1 MDIVSRVGL
10 PVLLAAFIIGCGR
23 TAPIVTMPDPVPSQ
37 SSSSPSFL
45 SGSLPG
51 VDSLVIQDV
60 LETFDSTFVDAT
72 TEFQVETKFL
82 EGQQLVASAESI
94 LTVVVGPS
102 VLADSASTV
111 VDVTAFES
119 AVQGARQ
126 VLSAAAQAQAAQD
139 STQAQFL
146 LANAQTLLEE
156 AVSLNPRHEESQY
169 QLAQVYSI
177 RASYFREQVA
187 WQEVLEILRG
197 LVALRANEHGLWAEI
212 ALALQNLERF
222 DDSAVLWLRSAQT
235 VFNDAELSFE
245 DAPLDSALIFTYSVR
260 AYRAFLS
267 SRNADGVN
275 QSLVQAL
282 QYTRS
287 VEEYA
292 FALQELAWIQWDG
305 SNLRHRL
312 TFDSLRQVATENPIV
327 AMNGLEGMIPA
338 LSRPAAR
345 WETVYN
351 YAVLSHQNGFED
363 RSLDSLNVLW
373 NIVADMDSSTMG
385 IHQFSRQ
392 QQVLIPAVLPY
403 PSFPEDVRSAYA
415 TVLYD
420 RALSHRQSGR
430 SALAFTYFIQLA
442 DLRTEYTA
450 RAYIEAIRL
459 ARYNPEQ
466 ALQIEPRFEEQFA
479 TFAIDDQLEYLI
491 EIGNL
496 YRRLGRNDEA
506 RIYLNRFRTIRDQN

>member
-1 MDIVSRVGL
+1 MDMTLRVGL
-10 PVLLAAFIIGCGR
+10 PVLLVAFILGCGSS
-23 TAPIVTMPDPVPSQ
+23 APVVTTPDPVPSQ
-37 SSSSPSFL
+37 PSSPSSFL
-45 SGSLPG
+45 TGSLPG

-60 LETFDSTFVDAT
+60 LQTFDSTFVDAN
-72 TEFQVETKFL
+72 TELQVESKFL
-82 EGQQLVASAESI
+82 QGQQLVASAESI

-111 VDVTAFES
+111 VDVSAFES

-187 WQEVLEILRG
+187 WQEVLQILRG

-212 ALALQNLERF
+212 AIALQNLDRF

-235 VFNDAELSFE
+235 VFDDAGLSFE
-245 DAPLDSALIFTYSVR
+245 DAPLDSGLVFTYSVR
-260 AYRAFLS
+260 AYRSFLS
-267 SRNADGVN
+267 SRNPNGVN

-287 VEEYA
+287 AQEYA
-292 FALQELAWIQWDG
+292 FALQELAWIRWDG
-305 SNLRHRL
+305 SNLMHRL
-312 TFDSLRQVATENPIV
+312 TFDSLRQVATENPVV
-327 AMNGLEGMIPA
+327 AMNGLERMIPA

-363 RSLDSLNVLW
+363 RSLDSLNALW
-373 NIVADMDSSTMG
+373 GIVADMDSSTMG
-385 IHQFSRQ
+385 VHQFSQ
-392 QQVLIPAVLPY
+392 QQQTLIPAILPY

-420 RALSHRQSGR
+420 RALSHRQGGR
-430 SALAFTYFIQLA
+430 SALAFTYFLQLA
-442 DLRTEYTA
+442 DLRTEYTG

-466 ALQIEPRFEEQFA
+466 ALQIEPRAEEQFA
-479 TFAIDDQLEYLI
+479 TFTVDDQLEYLT

-496 YRRLGRNDEA
+496 YRRLGRNNEA
-506 RIYLNRFRTIRDQN
+506 RVYLNRFRAIRDQN